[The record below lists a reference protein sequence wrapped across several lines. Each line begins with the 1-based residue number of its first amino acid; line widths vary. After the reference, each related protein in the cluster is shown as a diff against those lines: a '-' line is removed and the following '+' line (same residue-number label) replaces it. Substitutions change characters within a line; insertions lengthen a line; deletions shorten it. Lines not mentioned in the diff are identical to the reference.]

1 MFESMTYEYILNRML
16 NNAPSGI
23 DKREGSIIYDALAP
37 AAAELAQAYINLDII
52 LTETYGLTASRE
64 YLIRRAAER
73 GLIPEEATYAVAK
86 GQFNIAVAIGS
97 RFNIDKYNYAVTE
110 LISDTDHT
118 YKMVCETSG
127 NEPNSYVGK
136 MIPIEYIDGLK
147 SAELTE
153 ILIPGE
159 DVEDTE
165 VFRLRYKA
173 SFNNQAFGG
182 NIADYKQKVKALD
195 GVGGV
200 KVYRAKYGAGTVG
213 ITFSDSE
220 NKVPSAELVNVIQT
234 AVDPVV
240 NTGEGLGIAPIDHR
254 VTVSAV
260 TGRSLAIST
269 SITYSEGWSF
279 VDAQP
284 YIETVIDEYFSGLNA
299 TWESNTALIVRISQ
313 IESRLLDLDA
323 VLDITGTTIE
333 GTAANCILGADEIA
347 VRGSVTDVG

>member
-1 MFESMTYEYILNRML
+1 MFESMTYDYILNKML

-64 YLIRRAAER
+64 YLIKRAAER
-73 GLIPEEATYAVAK
+73 GVTPEEATYAVAE
-86 GQFNIAVAIGS
+86 GQFNIAVLIGS

-110 LISDTDHT
+110 LISDNDHT
-118 YKMVCETSG
+118 YKMTCETSG
-127 NEPNSYVGK
+127 SEPNSYTGT
-136 MIPIEYIDGLK
+136 MIPIEYISGLTA
-147 SAELTE
+147 AELTE

-159 DVEDTE
+159 DEEDTE
-165 VFRLRYKA
+165 VFRQRYKN

-182 NIADYKQKVKALD
+182 NIADYKQKIKALD

-213 ITFSDSE
+213 IVFTNSE
-220 NKVPSAELVNVIQT
+220 SAVPSAELVDTIQT

-240 NTGEGLGIAPIDHR
+240 NSGEGLGIAPIDHR

-260 TGRSLAIST
+260 SEKSLAIST
-269 SITYSEGWSF
+269 SITYTDGWSF
-279 VDAQP
+279 TEAQP
-284 YIETVIDEYFSGLNA
+284 YIEEAIDEYFTELNA

-333 GTAANCILGADEIA
+333 GTAANCILGADEIV

>member
-1 MFESMTYEYILNRML
+1 MFENMTYEYILNRML

-52 LTETYGLTASRE
+52 LAETYGLTASRE
-64 YLIRRAAER
+64 YLIKRAAER
-73 GLIPEEATYAVAK
+73 GLTPEEATYAVAK
-86 GQFNIAVAIGS
+86 GRFNISVAIGS
-97 RFNIDKYNYAVTE
+97 RFNIDKYNYDVKE
-110 LISDTDHT
+110 LISDNDHT

-127 NEPNSYVGK
+127 SGPNSYTGS
-136 MIPIEYIDGLK
+136 MIPVEYINGLT

-165 VFRLRYKA
+165 VFRKRYKD

-213 ITFSDSE
+213 IVFTNSNDGI
-220 NKVPSAELVNVIQT
+220 PSVELVDAIQT
-234 AVDPVV
+234 AVDPIV
-240 NTGEGLGIAPIDHR
+240 NSGEGLGIAPIDHR
-254 VTVSAV
+254 VTVNAAV
-260 TGRSLAIST
+260 EKNLVIATA
-269 SITYSEGWSF
+269 ITYTEGWSF
-279 VDAQP
+279 EDAKP
-284 YIETVIDEYFSGLNA
+284 YIEAAVDNYFNELNSE
-299 TWESNTALIVRISQ
+299 WESNEAIIVRISQ

-333 GTAANCILGADEIA
+333 GTAANYTLGPDELA